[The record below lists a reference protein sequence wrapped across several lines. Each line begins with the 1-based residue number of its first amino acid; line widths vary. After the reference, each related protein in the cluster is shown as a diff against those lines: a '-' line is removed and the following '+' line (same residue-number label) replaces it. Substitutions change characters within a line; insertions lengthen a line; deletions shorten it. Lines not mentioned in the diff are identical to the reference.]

1 MKKIRILTAFPEF
14 FDSPLKCSMFQKAQ
28 DKHLIFFEIMD
39 LRDYTAD
46 KHRTVDDKP
55 YGGGPGMVFKPE
67 PLYNA
72 INAVK
77 EKSAGSCFIYFSPK
91 GRLFKSGIAREFAL
105 KDDLTLVCGH
115 YEGIDQR
122 IIDNLIDE
130 EISIGDYILTG
141 GEIAGLV
148 FMDSF
153 IRFIPGVLGNE
164 ESLHNESFENS
175 LLDFPHYTRPYDFR
189 GCKVPDVL
197 ISGNHKEIEKWRAEQ
212 SLIITRK
219 RRPDLLSNE

>member
-1 MKKIRILTAFPEF
+1 
-14 FDSPLKCSMFQKAQ
+14 MFQKAQ